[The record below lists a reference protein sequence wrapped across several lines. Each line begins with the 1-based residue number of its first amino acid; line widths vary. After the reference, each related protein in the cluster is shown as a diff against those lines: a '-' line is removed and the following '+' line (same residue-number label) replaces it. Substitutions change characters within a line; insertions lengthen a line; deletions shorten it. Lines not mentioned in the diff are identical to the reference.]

1 MDTTTTMRTSLFC
14 LLLAVIGCSS
24 AAPPECQ
31 LLPSA
36 QGGYVLQFT
45 RTAPAAAGCEADNPD
60 QESDIWI
67 FDTLANSQVRV
78 KSAVN
83 MPYPEPPNPVVP
95 PGLIGAGQFTQ
106 RDVDGDGNCKISS
119 FTTMTDGTL
128 SYTMTNFE
136 SQGAAQFQNAEFKA
150 DVSLTRGTCTAA
162 YTVHALSPAVGCES
176 DADCDPFKQ
185 PFSSG
190 IFSVFDQG
198 CHKDAWTATVTAAL
212 GTSGVCFLNKAY
224 PSVK

>member
-14 LLLAVIGCSS
+14 VLLAVTGCSS
-24 AAPPECQ
+24 MAPPECQ

-45 RTAPAAAGCEADNPD
+45 RTAAAAPGCDANNPD
-60 QESDIWI
+60 QTGDIWI
-67 FDTLANSQVRV
+67 FDTLAQSQVRAHA
-78 KSAVN
+78 AVS
-83 MPYPEPPNPVVP
+83 MPYPDPPVQNLPA
-95 PGLIGAGQFTQ
+95 GLIGAGQFTQ

-136 SQGAAQFQNAEFKA
+136 SQGGAQFQNAEFKA
-150 DVSLTRGTCTAA
+150 EVSLTQNACTAA

-198 CHKDAWTATVTAAL
+198 CHKDAWTAPVAAAL
-212 GTSGVCFLNKAY
+212 GASGVCFFNKAY